1 MSHVEAPAAG
11 CPRERMSMYTHAH
24 TGSLAMALV
33 TAVCVGAWPQAAWS
47 NESRCYSIRDS
58 DQKNH
63 CLAMAKGQSSYCYS
77 IRDSDF
83 KNVCLAQTKSQK
95 SYCYSIRA
103 NDLKNQCLALVR

>member
-1 MSHVEAPAAG
+1 MNPSTRDPIFSRSAREKALAFAA
-11 CPRERMSMYTHAH
+11 T
-24 TGSLAMALV
+24 TVLA
-33 TAVCVGAWPQAAWS
+33 AWPLAAWP
-47 NESRCYSIRDS
+47 NESRCYSIRDA

-103 NDLKNQCLALVR
+103 SDLKNQCLALVR

>member
-1 MSHVEAPAAG
+1 MSPTTHDPMSVRSARLGALAFAA
-11 CPRERMSMYTHAH
+11 
-24 TGSLAMALV
+24 
-33 TAVCVGAWPQAAWS
+33 TAVLAGAWPLAAWP
-47 NESRCYSIRDS
+47 NESRCYSIRDA

-77 IRDSDF
+77 IRDSDL

-103 NDLKNQCLALVR
+103 SDLKNQCLALVR